1 MTTGATRH
9 VLTKGVDTVVYVYMS
24 SEQQPDATM
33 SRAERLKSRS
43 AERREAQRGRLRDL
57 LLVVAEEQLRTRGYA
72 AFSLREVAEAT
83 QYTPTTIY
91 RHFRDRDALI
101 EAVLQKW
108 FGHFARALDEADRP
122 QLAPQE
128 RLMGIGDAY
137 LRFALAQPE
146 RYRIMFLDRPDIGV
160 MPQEG
165 AHFRDDPAF
174 GVLIRACEA
183 LFAAGQAGAHPPM
196 KVAMMLWLGLHG
208 VAAMAVAS
216 DILDARAAHQLGM
229 GMATVLVAGLQSG
242 G

>member
-1 MTTGATRH
+1 
-9 VLTKGVDTVVYVYMS
+9 MS
-24 SEQQPDATM
+24 SEQQPEATL

-43 AERREAQRGRLRDL
+43 AARREAQRGRLRDL
-57 LLVVAEEQLRTRGYA
+57 LLVVAEEQLRSRGYA

-108 FGHFARALDEADRP
+108 FALFARALEEADRP
-122 QLAPQE
+122 HAAPRE
-128 RLMGIGDAY
+128 RLLGLGDAY

-146 RYRIMFLDRPDIGV
+146 RYRIMFLDRPDIGG
-160 MPQEG
+160 MPHEG

-183 LFAAGQAGAHPPM
+183 LCAAGEAGAHAPM
-196 KVAMMLWLGLHG
+196 QVAMMLWLGLHG
-208 VAAMAVAS
+208 VAAMTVAS
-216 DILDARAAHQLGM
+216 DILDARAAHQVGM
-229 GMATVLVAGLQSG
+229 GIATAILGGLRPAG
-242 G
+242 

>member
-1 MTTGATRH
+1 
-9 VLTKGVDTVVYVYMS
+9 MS
-24 SEQQPDATM
+24 NAEPPSPTH
-33 SRAERLKSRS
+33 SRADRLKNRS

-57 LLVVAEEQLRTRGYA
+57 LLEVAEEQLLDKGYE

-108 FGHFARALDEADRP
+108 FQQFARALEDADRP
-122 QLAPQE
+122 DVAPHE
-128 RLMGIGDAY
+128 RMMSLGDAY
-137 LRFALAQPE
+137 LRFALAKPE
-146 RYRIMFLDRPDIGV
+146 RYRVMFLDRPDIGV
-160 MPQEG
+160 MPDQS

-183 LFAAGQAGAHPPM
+183 LCAAGEAGAHQPM
-196 KVAMMLWLGLHG
+196 QVAMMVWLGLHG

-216 DILDARAAHQLGM
+216 NILNPRAAHQVGM
-229 GMATVLVAGLQSG
+229 GIGHALLRGLRSTV
-242 G
+242 

>member
-1 MTTGATRH
+1 
-9 VLTKGVDTVVYVYMS
+9 MS
-24 SEQQPDATM
+24 CEEQPDGTS

-43 AERREAQRGRLRDL
+43 AARREAQRGRLHDL
-57 LLVVAEEQLRTRGYA
+57 LLVVSEEQLRTRGYA

-91 RHFRDRDALI
+91 RHFRDREALI

-108 FGHFARALDEADRP
+108 FSLFARALEEADRP
-122 QLAPQE
+122 RSAPRE
-128 RLMGIGDAY
+128 RLMGLGDAY

-160 MPQEG
+160 LPDEG

-183 LFAAGQAGAHPPM
+183 LCAAGEAGAHPPM
-196 KVAMMLWLGLHG
+196 HVAMMLWLGLHG
-208 VAAMAVAS
+208 VAAMAVATN
-216 DILDARAAHQLGM
+216 ILDARAAHQLGM
-229 GMATVLVAGLQSG
+229 GMATVLVAGLQSAG
-242 G
+242 

>member
-1 MTTGATRH
+1 MS
-9 VLTKGVDTVVYVYMS
+9 VD
-24 SEQQPDATM
+24 QQPDHTL
-33 SRAERLKSRS
+33 SRAERLKNRS

-57 LLVVAEEQLRTRGYA
+57 LLVVAEEQLRTRGYG

-108 FGHFARALDEADRP
+108 FGLFARALEEADRP
-122 QLAPQE
+122 QAAPRE
-128 RLMGIGDAY
+128 RLMGLGDAY

-160 MPQEG
+160 MPREG

-174 GVLIRACEA
+174 GELIRACEA
-183 LFAAGQAGAHPPM
+183 LCAAGGAGAHPPM
-196 KVAMMLWLGLHG
+196 QVAMMLWLGLHG

-229 GMATVLVAGLQSG
+229 GMATVLLAGLSSAG
-242 G
+242 